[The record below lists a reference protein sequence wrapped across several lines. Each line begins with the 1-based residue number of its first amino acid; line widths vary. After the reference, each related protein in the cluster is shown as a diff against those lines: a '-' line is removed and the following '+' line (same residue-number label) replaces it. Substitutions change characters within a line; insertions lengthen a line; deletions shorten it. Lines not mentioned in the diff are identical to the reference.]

1 MHLSPADAA
10 VFFKL
15 TFGLQFYVSQQ
26 LNLQP
31 TVKSL
36 EAYAKL
42 GQQDKMPV
50 RDAVYAH
57 PELIDAFVQ
66 ANPTGLA
73 KDELALV
80 TSWKQFVAG
89 DFYIERYLK
98 KYSIWI
104 DDSTPAKVYGVLGIT
119 HGLEE
124 IIPRA
129 RLPIRVKAVL
139 LPFKGRIIYDG
150 LLSGYNLF
158 FGSGISS
165 SLQEEYMT
173 AKQNG
178 RILETLEPSAVPPTR
193 KAAKPARDWRNEM
206 AEIVKLTGQLKG
218 QNVPIQSE
226 AFSLLKAAAELAQ
239 AAVQEPENLDEVE
252 RQQNKVERALRK
264 LETALERAE

>member
-1 MHLSPADAA
+1 MHLSPEDAA
-10 VFFKL
+10 LFYKL
-15 TFGLQFYVSQQ
+15 MFSLQFYASQQ
-26 LNLQP
+26 LKLQP
-31 TVKSL
+31 AVKSL

-42 GQQDKMPV
+42 GQQDKLPV
-50 RDAVYAH
+50 RDALYEQPA
-57 PELIDAFVQ
+57 LIDAFVQ
-66 ANPTGLA
+66 TNPADLSA
-73 KDELALV
+73 AELAIV
-80 TSWKQFVAG
+80 SSWKQFVAG
-89 DFYIERYLK
+89 DFTIERYLK

-119 HGLEE
+119 HGLAE
-124 IIPRA
+124 IIPQA

-218 QNVPIQSE
+218 QNIPIQSE

-239 AAVQEPENLDEVE
+239 AAVQEPDDLDEVE
-252 RQQNKVERALRK
+252 RQQKKVERALRK
-264 LETALERAE
+264 LATALERAE

>member
-1 MHLSPADAA
+1 MHLSPEDAA
-10 VFFKL
+10 LFFKL
-15 TFGLQFYVSQQ
+15 TFSLQFYVSQQ
-26 LNLQP
+26 LKLQP
-31 TVKSL
+31 AVKSP
-36 EAYAKL
+36 EAYARL

-50 RDAVYAH
+50 RDALYAH

-66 ANPTGLA
+66 ANPAGLA
-73 KDELALV
+73 EDELALV
-80 TSWKQFVAG
+80 SSWQQFVAG
-89 DFYIERYLK
+89 DFTIERYLK

-104 DDSTPAKVYGVLGIT
+104 DDSSPPNVYGVLGIT
-119 HGLEE
+119 HSLEE

-158 FGSGISS
+158 FGSGIRS

-178 RILETLEPSAVPPTR
+178 RILETLEPVAAPPTR
-193 KAAKPARDWRNEM
+193 KTVKPARDWRTEI
-206 AEIVKLTGQLKG
+206 AEIVKLTSQLKG
-218 QNVPIQSE
+218 QNAPIQSE

-239 AAVQEPENLDEVE
+239 AAVQQPEELAEVE
-252 RQQNKVERALRK
+252 KQQKKVQRAL
-264 LETALERAE
+264 